1 MFLQDSI
8 SEEDLISVD
17 RVMLAPLPHNSR
29 TPQYVT
35 IESESVVP
43 PQTAATSYTP
53 ASHFSDLDR
62 DMVLSEISAESH
74 SVTTV
79 AKQNNISRSNI
90 HYWAKQS
97 GMEMPSKKLKRDIIE
112 ECSSGAVAPAVLAK
126 THGRDIETIR
136 GWVKKDGKK
145 LPGKYFKQST
155 TAATQSN
162 STVIYL
168 RLSTKKY
175 FRDIL
180 NKYFSIMK
188 INGPPFK
195 P

>member
-17 RVMLAPLPHNSR
+17 RVMLAPLPHNS
-29 TPQYVT
+29 TIPQHVT

-43 PQTAATSYTP
+43 PQKAVTSYTP

-62 DMVLSEISAESH
+62 DMVLSEISTESH

-79 AKQNNISRSNI
+79 AKQNNVSRSNI

-97 GMEMPSKKLKRDIIE
+97 GMEMPSKKLKRDIVE
-112 ECSSGAVAPAVLAK
+112 ECSSGAVSPAVLAK
-126 THGRDIETIR
+126 THGRDLETIR
-136 GWVKKDGKK
+136 GWVKKDGKQ
-145 LPGKYFKQST
+145 LPGKYLKQST
-155 TAATQSN
+155 KAT

-175 FRDIL
+175 FTDIHNNL
-180 NKYFSIMK
+180 LPIMK
-188 INGPPFK
+188 NNNL
-195 P
+195 

>member
-17 RVMLAPLPHNSR
+17 RVMLAPLPHNS
-29 TPQYVT
+29 TIPQNVT
-35 IESESVVP
+35 IGSVVP
-43 PQTAATSYTP
+43 PQTAVTSYTP

-97 GMEMPSKKLKRDIIE
+97 GMEMPSKKLKRDIVE
-112 ECSSGAVAPAVLAK
+112 ECSSGAVSPAVLAK
-126 THGRDIETIR
+126 THGRDVETIR
-136 GWVKKDGKK
+136 GWVRKDGKK
-145 LPGKYFKQST
+145 LPGKYLKQST
-155 TAATQSN
+155 TATTQST

-168 RLSTKKY
+168 KLSIKK
-175 FRDIL
+175 
-180 NKYFSIMK
+180 
-188 INGPPFK
+188 
-195 P
+195 

>member
-17 RVMLAPLPHNSR
+17 RVMLAPLPHNS
-29 TPQYVT
+29 TIPQHVT

-43 PQTAATSYTP
+43 PQKAVTSYTP

-62 DMVLSEISAESH
+62 DMVLSEISTESH

-79 AKQNNISRSNI
+79 AKQNNVSRSNI

-97 GMEMPSKKLKRDIIE
+97 GMEMPAKKLKRDIIE
-112 ECSSGAVAPAVLAK
+112 ECSSGAVSPAVLAK
-126 THGRDIETIR
+126 TYGRDVETIR
-136 GWVKKDGKK
+136 GWVKKDGKQ

-155 TAATQSN
+155 KTATPT

-168 RLSTKKY
+168 KLSTKSN
-175 FRDIL
+175 L
-180 NKYFSIMK
+180 K
-188 INGPPFK
+188 IFITICY
-195 P
+195 